1 MATKLD
7 KDIIRESTVQI
18 DGREIMVTVSAN
30 QEIKFKLKG
39 MKSGE
44 LSIGIDKLYNQL
56 SGKGDLVEEV
66 VSEKRSG
73 VVSVKRDEKV
83 DKDSPMIS
91 LHDLRSLSA
100 VSAFDLNTTIKFDGL
115 LAELIKN
122 DKERKKVLNKK

>member
-7 KDIIRESTVQI
+7 KDIIRESTLQV
-18 DGREIMVTVSAN
+18 DGREIMVTLSAT

-44 LSIGIDKLYNQL
+44 LSIGVDKLYSQL
-56 SGKGDLVEEV
+56 SGNDDLLDEV
-66 VSEKRSG
+66 LEKKSG
-73 VVSVKRDEKV
+73 LVSVKREDKI

-115 LAELIKN
+115 IAELIKN
-122 DKERKKVLNKK
+122 DKERKKVLKKK